1 MKLLV
6 LMVCGGALVSPPGFA
21 RSLQIQGV
29 TGYLSEYEL
38 SAEVSGQL
46 ADRGIEVLS
55 GPLNVKHVGLCTHAG
70 PDEMRGQLKI
80 QFVGLSDKIE
90 ATFSFDGSECTYHG
104 FFTESVTG
112 YMTCTNNLTLPLR
125 LWTKQTPREI
135 QPNP

>member
-1 MKLLV
+1 MKLLL

-80 QFVGLSDKIE
+80 RFVDAFHKIE
-90 ATFSFDGSECTYHG
+90 ASLVYDGRECIYDGFLSESTTG
-104 FFTESVTG
+104 F
-112 YMTCTNNLTLPLR
+112 MTCNNKLTLPLR
-125 LWTKQTPREI
+125 LWTK
-135 QPNP
+135 